1 MFIKPVFRILI
12 YLEKRLHEVA
22 YMDARSLSI
31 FRIIFA
37 SYLLFFF
44 NPSRYTRISE
54 YPDIF
59 YNPPTL
65 SIAALFSKF
74 PPDAFFQ
81 AVVFL
86 LPLLFILLLFGY
98 KTKYISL
105 ILSLLIIICDSFQY
119 SLGKIDHGRHLP
131 VIMLFLMTFSDWGRY
146 YSIDSYNGIRK
157 KFNKKRNYGLSLTA
171 LCICFGFFTAG
182 VVKYTWFDLDL
193 STQAVRGWLNDTYYI
208 KKSDKYLVGYFMEL
222 KNNLFWE
229 LIDSLAFLF
238 ETIFITACFTNRKI
252 FRVYL
257 CLAVF
262 FHLANYLMLNIPF
275 SYTIL
280 VYGAFVDWRKIILAN
295 KDCKKGGGNYD
306 ASCGFRKRLS
316 LIFLGVICL
325 LVTTLGLLGIQY
337 TSLIYM
343 VFPSYDKKLFIFLI
357 SSIIAVCYILS
368 ILYHGLYS
376 SRKKDTIHNGKVH
389 KSQ

>member
-1 MFIKPVFRILI
+1 MSVKPVFKVLT

-37 SYLLFFF
+37 SFWLFFF
-44 NPSRYTRISE
+44 KPPGYSRISQF
-54 YPDIF
+54 PDIF
-59 YNPPTL
+59 YNPPIL

-81 AVVFL
+81 VVEFL

-98 KTKYISL
+98 KTRYVSL
-105 ILSLLIIICDSFQY
+105 ILSLLIIICDSFLY
-119 SLGKIDHGRHLP
+119 SFGSIRHTRHLT

-157 KFNKKRNYGLSLTA
+157 KFSKKRNYGLSLIA

-182 VVKYTWFDLDL
+182 FVKYTWFDLDL
-193 STQAVRGWLNDTYYI
+193 STQSARRWLNNTYYI
-208 KKSDKYLVGYFMEL
+208 HKSDKYLVGYFIEL
-222 KNNLFWE
+222 KNSLFWE
-229 LIDSLAFLF
+229 LIDSLGFLF
-238 ETIFITACFTNRKI
+238 EIIFITACFTNRKI

-262 FHLANYLMLNIPF
+262 FHLSNYLMLNIAF
-275 SYTIL
+275 YKTVL
-280 VYGAFVDWRKIILAN
+280 VYGAFVDWRKIIPAN
-295 KDCKKGGGNYD
+295 KDCKGSH
-306 ASCGFRKRLS
+306 ASCVFRKRLF
-316 LIFLGVICL
+316 LMFLGVVLL
-325 LVTTLGLLGIQY
+325 LVMTLSLLGIKY
-337 TSLIYM
+337 TSLI
-343 VFPSYDKKLFIFLI
+343 SDKRLFILLTG
-357 SSIIAVCYILS
+357 SIIAVCYLLS

-376 SRKKDTIHNGKVH
+376 NHKKGYKT
-389 KSQ
+389 

>member
-22 YMDARSLSI
+22 YMDTRSLSI

-44 NPSRYTRISE
+44 PSTRWSWISQS
-54 YPDIF
+54 PDIF
-59 YNPPTL
+59 FDPPTL

-81 AVVFL
+81 VVGFL

-98 KTKYISL
+98 KTRYVSL
-105 ILSLLIIICDSFQY
+105 ILSLLIIICDSFHY
-119 SLGKIDHGRHLP
+119 SFGKIDHGRHLP

-157 KFNKKRNYGLSLTA
+157 KFSKRRNYGLSLTA

-193 STQAVRGWLNDTYYI
+193 STQAVRGWLNLSYYI
-208 KKSDKYLVGYFMEL
+208 KKTDKYLVGYFMEL
-222 KNNLFWE
+222 SSNLFWE
-229 LIDSLAFLF
+229 LIDSLGFLF
-238 ETIFITACFTNRKI
+238 EIIFITACFTNRKI

-262 FHLANYLMLNIPF
+262 FHLANYLMLNISF
-275 SYTIL
+275 SHTIL
-280 VYGAFVDWRKIILAN
+280 VYGAFVDWRNIIPAN
-295 KDCKKGGGNYD
+295 KDYKGRNYD
-306 ASCGFRKRLS
+306 ASCGSSKRLS

-325 LVTTLGLLGIQY
+325 FVTTLGLLGIQLHKLY
-337 TSLIYM
+337 HNKL
-343 VFPSYDKKLFIFLI
+343 LFIHLI
-357 SSIIAVCYILS
+357 GSIIAVCCLIS

-376 SRKKDTIHNGKVH
+376 RRKKATKPD
-389 KSQ
+389 

>member
-1 MFIKPVFRILI
+1 MSIKPVSKVLL

-37 SYLLFFF
+37 SYMLLTF
-44 NPSRYTRISE
+44 NPLRYALISE

-59 YNPPTL
+59 YDPPVL

-81 AVVFL
+81 VVGFL

-98 KTKYISL
+98 KTRYVSL
-105 ILSLLIIICDSFQY
+105 ILSLLIIICESFHY
-119 SLGKIDHGRHLP
+119 SFGKIDHGRHLP

-157 KFNKKRNYGLSLTA
+157 KFSKKRNYGLSLVA

-182 VVKYTWFDLDL
+182 FVKYTWFDLDL
-193 STQAVRGWLNDTYYI
+193 STQAVRRWLHDTYYI
-208 KKSDKYLVGYFMEL
+208 KKIDKYLVGYFIEL
-222 KNNLFWE
+222 KSNLFWE
-229 LIDSLAFLF
+229 LIDSLGFLF
-238 ETIFITACFTNRKI
+238 ETLFITACFTNRKI

-262 FHLANYLMLNIPF
+262 FHLSNFLMLNIPF
-275 SYTIL
+275 HDTIF
-280 VYGAFVDWRKIILAN
+280 VYGAFVDWKKVVPVN
-295 KDCKKGGGNYD
+295 KDCRGSH
-306 ASCGFRKRLS
+306 ASCGLRKRLC
-316 LIFLGVICL
+316 LMFLSVVLL
-325 LVTTLGLLGIQY
+325 LVMTLSLLGIKLHRLY
-337 TSLIYM
+337 YHK
-343 VFPSYDKKLFIFLI
+343 YLFIPMI
-357 SSIIAVCYILS
+357 GSIIAVYYLLS
-368 ILYHGLYS
+368 ILYHSLYL
-376 SRKKDTIHNGKVH
+376 SRKKNTKPD
-389 KSQ
+389 Q